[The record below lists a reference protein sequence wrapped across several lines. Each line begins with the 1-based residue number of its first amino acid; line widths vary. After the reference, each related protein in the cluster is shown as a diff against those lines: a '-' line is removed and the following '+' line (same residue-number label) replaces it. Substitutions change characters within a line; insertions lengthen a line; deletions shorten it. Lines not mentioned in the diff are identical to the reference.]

1 MQTLTVSQ
9 LFNHFN
15 ISSPKAQFV
24 SLVTDTA
31 PKVPN
36 ACPFNIRKINV
47 MVGMIGSSYANWVN
61 NQMSREGQEMTFV
74 PQPRKWGRLMENK
87 NMVEHV
93 KKGET
98 VTRYYLDMEVTSAHK
113 PVYVDLNTMRELTAD
128 EVATWI
134 PENEA
139 PHTQSMIEKK
149 IIHRDVALENIVRI
163 KFGGEV
169 YSIERDEELLGRI
182 ESVKVKVENYE
193 RAAVEA

>member
-1 MQTLTVSQ
+1 MQTLTVGQ

-15 ISSPKAQFV
+15 ISTPKAQFV
-24 SLVTDTA
+24 SLVTETT

-36 ACPFNIRKINV
+36 ACPFKIRKINV

-61 NQMSREGQEMTFV
+61 NQMSREGHEMTFV
-74 PQPRKWGRLMENK
+74 PQPRKWGHLMANK
-87 NMVEHV
+87 NMVEHI

-128 EVATWI
+128 EVSTWI
-134 PENEA
+134 PETED
-139 PHTQSMIEKK
+139 PHTQGMITKK

-169 YSIERDEELLGRI
+169 YAIERDEELLGRI
-182 ESVKVKVENYE
+182 ESVKVKVEAYE
-193 RAAVEA
+193 RTAVEA